1 MANQY
6 AYPDADTSDGAWV
19 NESSNNTNL
28 YASIDDAHDVATAV
42 ADNTSIAVTDDSSG
56 SAMPVTVSLSS
67 VTDPSSATG
76 HSVVVLWNDEGGM
89 GGINLNV
96 NLKDS
101 DGGAVKDEDFSASS
115 SPETSTM
122 TLNAT
127 QANSISGYD
136 NLRLVLTATDG
147 GGTGTTTSVYRAYF
161 TCPSASSSVPI
172 AAIAMNTY
180 KQMRN

>member
-1 MANQY
+1 MAQY
-6 AYPDADTSDGAWV
+6 AYPDADTSVGNWAA
-19 NESSNNTNL
+19 STGSNR
-28 YASIDDAHDVATAV
+28 YAMIDDAYDVAAGTA
-42 ADNTSIAVTDDSSG
+42 DDTSISVSDDSM
-56 SAMPVTVSLSS
+56 ATPEAITVSLSS

-122 TLNAT
+122 TLNAA
-127 QANSISGYD
+127 QANGISGYD
-136 NLRLVLTATDG
+136 NLALVLTATDG
-147 GGTGTTTSVYRAYF
+147 GGTGTTTTVYRAYF
-161 TCPSASSSVPI
+161 TCPDAASSTPI

-180 KQMRN
+180 RQMRN